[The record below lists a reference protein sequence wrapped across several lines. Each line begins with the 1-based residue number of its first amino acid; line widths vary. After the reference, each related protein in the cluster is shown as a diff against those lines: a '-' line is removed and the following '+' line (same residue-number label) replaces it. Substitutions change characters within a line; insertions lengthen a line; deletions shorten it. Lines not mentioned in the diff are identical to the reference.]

1 MEWLDLANLPKSGQT
16 QLWDG
21 RTGEKFDR
29 EVTVGT
35 IYMLKLHHL
44 VEDKIHAR
52 STGPYS
58 LVTQQPLGGKA
69 QLGGQRFGEMEVWAL
84 EAYGALIQENDNEKK
99 LSGSEL
105 NTTNNRMELTAV
117 IKALE
122 HYDEAREIEV
132 FTDSKY
138 VMQGITEWIKNWKN
152 NHWKTSQKKDVKNKD
167 LWVLLDTVSAKHD
180 IKWSWVKGHAGD
192 YGNEIADKL
201 ATQAILES

>member
-1 MEWLDLANLPKSGQT
+1 MKIRIYTDGACSGNP
-16 QLWDG
+16 G
-21 RTGEKFDR
+21 K
-29 EVTVGT
+29 
-35 IYMLKLHHL
+35 
-44 VEDKIHAR
+44 
-52 STGPYS
+52 
-58 LVTQQPLGGKA
+58 GG
-69 QLGGQRFGEMEVWAL
+69 W
-84 EAYGALIQENDNEKK
+84 GALIQENDDEKK

-122 HYDEAREIEV
+122 HYDEAKEIEV

-138 VMQGITEWIKNWKN
+138 VMQGITEWIKNWKS

>member
-1 MEWLDLANLPKSGQT
+1 MKIKIYTDGACSGNP
-16 QLWDG
+16 G
-21 RTGEKFDR
+21 K
-29 EVTVGT
+29 
-35 IYMLKLHHL
+35 
-44 VEDKIHAR
+44 
-52 STGPYS
+52 
-58 LVTQQPLGGKA
+58 GG
-69 QLGGQRFGEMEVWAL
+69 W
-84 EAYGALIQENDNEKK
+84 GALIQENDNEKK

-138 VMQGITEWIKNWKN
+138 VMQGITEWIKKWKN

-180 IKWSWVKGHAGD
+180 IKWSWVKGHAGN

>member
-1 MEWLDLANLPKSGQT
+1 MKIKIYTDGACSGNP
-16 QLWDG
+16 G
-21 RTGEKFDR
+21 K
-29 EVTVGT
+29 
-35 IYMLKLHHL
+35 
-44 VEDKIHAR
+44 
-52 STGPYS
+52 
-58 LVTQQPLGGKA
+58 GG
-69 QLGGQRFGEMEVWAL
+69 W
-84 EAYGALIQENDNEKK
+84 GALIQENDNEKK

-117 IKALE
+117 IRALE
-122 HYDEAREIEV
+122 HYDEAKEIEV

-138 VMQGITEWIKNWKN
+138 VMQGITEWIKNWKS

>member
-1 MEWLDLANLPKSGQT
+1 MKIKIYTDGACSGNP
-16 QLWDG
+16 G
-21 RTGEKFDR
+21 K
-29 EVTVGT
+29 
-35 IYMLKLHHL
+35 
-44 VEDKIHAR
+44 
-52 STGPYS
+52 
-58 LVTQQPLGGKA
+58 GG
-69 QLGGQRFGEMEVWAL
+69 W
-84 EAYGALIQENDNEKK
+84 GALIQENDNEKK

-167 LWVLLDTVSAKHD
+167 LWVLLDSVSAKHD

-201 ATQAILES
+201 ATQAILLS

>member
-1 MEWLDLANLPKSGQT
+1 MKIKIYTDGACSGNP
-16 QLWDG
+16 G
-21 RTGEKFDR
+21 K
-29 EVTVGT
+29 
-35 IYMLKLHHL
+35 
-44 VEDKIHAR
+44 
-52 STGPYS
+52 
-58 LVTQQPLGGKA
+58 GG
-69 QLGGQRFGEMEVWAL
+69 W
-84 EAYGALIQENDNEKK
+84 GALIQENDNEKK

-122 HYDEAREIEV
+122 HYNEAKEIEI

-167 LWVLLDTVSAKHD
+167 LWVLLDTVSAKHN

>member
-1 MEWLDLANLPKSGQT
+1 MKIKIYTDGACSGNP
-16 QLWDG
+16 G
-21 RTGEKFDR
+21 K
-29 EVTVGT
+29 
-35 IYMLKLHHL
+35 
-44 VEDKIHAR
+44 
-52 STGPYS
+52 
-58 LVTQQPLGGKA
+58 GG
-69 QLGGQRFGEMEVWAL
+69 W
-84 EAYGALIQENDNEKK
+84 GALIQENDNEKK

-167 LWVLLDTVSAKHD
+167 LWVLLDTVSAMHD

>member
-1 MEWLDLANLPKSGQT
+1 MKIKIYTDGACSGNP
-16 QLWDG
+16 G
-21 RTGEKFDR
+21 K
-29 EVTVGT
+29 
-35 IYMLKLHHL
+35 
-44 VEDKIHAR
+44 
-52 STGPYS
+52 
-58 LVTQQPLGGKA
+58 GGW
-69 QLGGQRFGEMEVWAL
+69 GV
-84 EAYGALIQENDNEKK
+84 LIQEDDNEKK

-117 IKALE
+117 IRALE

-180 IKWSWVKGHAGD
+180 VKWSWVKGHAGD

>member
-1 MEWLDLANLPKSGQT
+1 MKIKIYTDGACSGNP
-16 QLWDG
+16 G
-21 RTGEKFDR
+21 K
-29 EVTVGT
+29 
-35 IYMLKLHHL
+35 
-44 VEDKIHAR
+44 
-52 STGPYS
+52 
-58 LVTQQPLGGKA
+58 GG
-69 QLGGQRFGEMEVWAL
+69 W
-84 EAYGALIQENDNEKK
+84 GALIQENDNEKK

-122 HYDEAREIEV
+122 HYDESREIEV

-167 LWVLLDTVSAKHD
+167 LWILLDTVSAKHD

>member
-1 MEWLDLANLPKSGQT
+1 MKIKIYTDEACSGNP
-16 QLWDG
+16 G
-21 RTGEKFDR
+21 K
-29 EVTVGT
+29 
-35 IYMLKLHHL
+35 
-44 VEDKIHAR
+44 
-52 STGPYS
+52 
-58 LVTQQPLGGKA
+58 GG
-69 QLGGQRFGEMEVWAL
+69 W
-84 EAYGALIQENDNEKK
+84 GALIQENDNEKK

-167 LWVLLDTVSAKHD
+167 LWVLLDSVSAKHD

>member
-1 MEWLDLANLPKSGQT
+1 MKIKIYTDGACSGNP
-16 QLWDG
+16 G
-21 RTGEKFDR
+21 K
-29 EVTVGT
+29 
-35 IYMLKLHHL
+35 
-44 VEDKIHAR
+44 
-52 STGPYS
+52 
-58 LVTQQPLGGKA
+58 GG
-69 QLGGQRFGEMEVWAL
+69 W
-84 EAYGALIQENDNEKK
+84 GALIQENDNEKK

-117 IKALE
+117 IRALE
-122 HYDEAREIEV
+122 HYDEAKEIEV

-138 VMQGITEWIKNWKN
+138 VMHGITEWIKNWKT

-167 LWVLLDTVSAKHD
+167 LWVLLDSVSAKHD

>member
-1 MEWLDLANLPKSGQT
+1 MKIKIYTDGACSGNPGKG
-16 QLWDG
+16 G
-21 RTGEKFDR
+21 R
-29 EVTVGT
+29 
-35 IYMLKLHHL
+35 
-44 VEDKIHAR
+44 
-52 STGPYS
+52 
-58 LVTQQPLGGKA
+58 
-69 QLGGQRFGEMEVWAL
+69 
-84 EAYGALIQENDNEKK
+84 GAIIQENGNEKK

-122 HYDEAREIEV
+122 HYDEAKEIEV

-152 NHWKTSQKKDVKNKD
+152 NHRKTSQKKDVKNKD

>member
-1 MEWLDLANLPKSGQT
+1 MKIKIYTDGACSGNP
-16 QLWDG
+16 G
-21 RTGEKFDR
+21 K
-29 EVTVGT
+29 
-35 IYMLKLHHL
+35 
-44 VEDKIHAR
+44 
-52 STGPYS
+52 
-58 LVTQQPLGGKA
+58 GG
-69 QLGGQRFGEMEVWAL
+69 W
-84 EAYGALIQENDNEKK
+84 GALIQENDNEKK

-117 IKALE
+117 IRALE
-122 HYDEAREIEV
+122 HYDEAKEIEV

-138 VMQGITEWIKNWKN
+138 VMQGITEWIKNWKT

-167 LWVLLDTVSAKHD
+167 LWVILDTVSAKHD

>member
-1 MEWLDLANLPKSGQT
+1 MKIKIYTDGACSGNP
-16 QLWDG
+16 G
-21 RTGEKFDR
+21 K
-29 EVTVGT
+29 
-35 IYMLKLHHL
+35 
-44 VEDKIHAR
+44 
-52 STGPYS
+52 
-58 LVTQQPLGGKA
+58 GG
-69 QLGGQRFGEMEVWAL
+69 W
-84 EAYGALIQENDNEKK
+84 GALIQENDNEKK

-122 HYDEAREIEV
+122 HYDETREIEV

>member
-1 MEWLDLANLPKSGQT
+1 MKIKIYTDGACSGNP
-16 QLWDG
+16 G
-21 RTGEKFDR
+21 K
-29 EVTVGT
+29 
-35 IYMLKLHHL
+35 
-44 VEDKIHAR
+44 
-52 STGPYS
+52 
-58 LVTQQPLGGKA
+58 GG
-69 QLGGQRFGEMEVWAL
+69 W
-84 EAYGALIQENDNEKK
+84 GALIQENDNEKK

-167 LWVLLDTVSAKHD
+167 LWVLLDTVSAKHN